1 MKIIT
6 IRLSD
11 VEAAML
17 VELQKRNKAF
27 RDLKSYLLQ
36 QIRLEYGKTPGRSP
50 GVVSCYLF
58 PAEAVV
64 STAGMVALWTS
75 AAARIWNGVFGVGI
89 PGFAKVATGVIAL
102 WAAATYFL
110 YDLCVG
116 WCANGC

>member
-1 MKIIT
+1 MRK
-6 IRLSD
+6 LLG
-11 VEAAML
+11 EA
-17 VELQKRNKAF
+17 
-27 RDLKSYLLQ
+27 
-36 QIRLEYGKTPGRSP
+36 P

-75 AAARIWNGVFGVGI
+75 AATRIWNGVFGVGI

-110 YDLCVG
+110 
-116 WCANGC
+116 